1 MSVVLADLGGTNLRL
16 SKDGGKSI
24 ETFLIADY
32 PAFDGVLKDF
42 APGASDLYLASAYT
56 PLDGVIED
64 KRFSD
69 KAHWRIDVNALGL
82 KTTVLNDLEAA
93 AYGLSALPENHTTL
107 LLKAT
112 GPQRQFDSPP
122 KLLIGIGTGIGHA
135 FLFEREGQKPFV
147 LRTHGGHV
155 PAFAVTDEQRAIIDR
170 LTAKHALKDRDFIM
184 ENVIGGKGMWALA
197 DDIGKEASASF
208 FWEFLGL
215 YTNMLVSVAGAYG
228 GVYLCGGIMDDMVEE
243 GKIDADGFEEF
254 FRRPMVSSVT
264 ESLAATPVSYVADV
278 NLPILGLAAYSKAQK

>member
-1 MSVVLADLGGTNLRL
+1 MSVVLGDLGGTNLRL
-16 SKDGGKSI
+16 SKDGGKTI

-32 PAFDGVLKDF
+32 PSFDGVLKNF
-42 APGASDLYLASAYT
+42 APEASELYLASAYT
-56 PLDGVIED
+56 PLDGIIED
-64 KRFSD
+64 KRFAD
-69 KAHWRIDVNALGL
+69 KAHWRIDVNALGV
-82 KTTVLNDLEAA
+82 KTIVLNDLEAA
-93 AYGLSALPENHTTL
+93 AYGLSVLPDDQTKS
-107 LLKAT
+107 LLKST
-112 GPQRQFDSPP
+112 GPQRQFDQPP

-135 FLFEREGQKPFV
+135 FLFERAGQKPFV

-155 PAFAVTDEQRAIIDR
+155 PAFAITKEQEDIVKR
-170 LTAKHALKDRDFIM
+170 LRAKHSLDRDFIM
-184 ENVIGGKGMWALA
+184 ENVIGGKGLWTLA
-197 DDIGKEASASF
+197 EDIGKDAAISF

-243 GKIDADGFEEF
+243 GTIDADGFEEF

-278 NLPILGLAAYSKAQK
+278 NLPILGLSVYSKAQS